1 MYIITKTDCDDEL
14 RVPLEKSK
22 KKAKKTCIS

>member
-1 MYIITKTDCDDEL
+1 MYIFTKTDCDDEL

-22 KKAKKTCIS
+22 KKKKKNLY